1 MSPSTVV
8 VSRPRP
14 APFVAL
20 SAATA
25 AVLVSVGALGA
36 RVAAIASAGTDGLR
50 TVDQVVELGV
60 LAAGAVVAGWLAVGL
75 IAAVGCAT
83 ARGVGRHWSAGER
96 FVTRNAPAVV
106 RRGLALSFGAGVGLA
121 AAVLPA
127 VAEPAA
133 PPSDLG
139 WTATQVVTAVPAH
152 ATAAASAPAPAS
164 ASASA
169 PVTVLA
175 GDSLWQIAADHLGA
189 GATDADIAGA
199 WPRWYDANRA
209 VVGNDPARIR
219 PGQVL
224 KAPAPAPT
232 AGLDPTGGAS

>member
-152 ATAAASAPAPAS
+152 ATAAAPAPAP
-164 ASASA
+164 A

-175 GDSLWQIAADHLGA
+175 GDSLWQIAADHLAA

>member
-152 ATAAASAPAPAS
+152 ATAAAPAPAP
-164 ASASA
+164 A

-175 GDSLWQIAADHLGA
+175 GDSLWQIAADHLAA

-232 AGLDPTGGAS
+232 AGLAPTGGAS